1 MEGPMKHIIDNNV
14 LCVKNILCVAL
25 VVIFFSFF
33 SCKKDEEPQDTESP
47 PLIGFLMDSLIEER
61 WSRDRDIF
69 LSRANFRGAEVI
81 IQFSEGDSEL
91 QAKQLDYL
99 LDQQV
104 DVLVIVA
111 SDSFSLAEPIQDAKK
126 AGVPVML
133 YERLVSNSGADL
145 YLAYDGLS
153 AGMQQAEALLNNIEN
168 GSIVIY
174 NGLANDIYAEEV
186 HEGIMQVLAEPIK
199 NGNITII
206 DDYWPQNIIDNEE
219 AFQYM
224 SAILQENPD
233 ISGIITINDLQA
245 EAIIRALAVNRLTGT
260 SIVIGADAD
269 IAACQRIVEGSQYM
283 TIYKPIEFIAS
294 TAADLAVNMAKKE
307 SFTIHNAI
315 NDGTFRVPYYKLP
328 PVAVDISNINETVIK
343 DGFHLKEDVYRNV
356 FP

>member
-1 MEGPMKHIIDNNV
+1 MKQLLV
-14 LCVKNILCVAL
+14 SILVAAC
-25 VVIFFSFF
+25 FFTFF
-33 SCKKDEEPQDTESP
+33 SCKKEEKPENVERP
-47 PLIGFLMDSLIEER
+47 PRIGFLMDSLIEER
-61 WSRDRDIF
+61 WGRDRDIF
-69 LSRANFRGAEVI
+69 LSRANLRGAEVI
-81 IQFSEGDSEL
+81 VQFSEGDSEL
-91 QAKQLDYL
+91 QTKQLYYL
-99 LDQQV
+99 LNQDV

-111 SDSFSLAEPIQDAKK
+111 SDPFSLAEPIQDAKR

-133 YERLVSNSGADL
+133 YERLVFNSGADL

-153 AGMQQAEALLNNIEN
+153 AGMQQAQGILNEIEK

-186 HEGIMQVLAEPIK
+186 HAGIMQVLSDPIA
-199 NGNITII
+199 NGDITII
-206 DDYWPQNIIDNEE
+206 DDYWPQNITDNEE
-219 AFQYM
+219 AFEYM
-224 SAILQENPD
+224 SSILEDNTH

-245 EAIIRALAVNRLTGT
+245 EAVIQALAVNRLSGT
-260 SIVIGADAD
+260 TTVIGADAD

-294 TAADLAVNMAKKE
+294 TAADLAVYMAKKE

-343 DGFHLKEDVYRNV
+343 DGFHFKEDVYRNV